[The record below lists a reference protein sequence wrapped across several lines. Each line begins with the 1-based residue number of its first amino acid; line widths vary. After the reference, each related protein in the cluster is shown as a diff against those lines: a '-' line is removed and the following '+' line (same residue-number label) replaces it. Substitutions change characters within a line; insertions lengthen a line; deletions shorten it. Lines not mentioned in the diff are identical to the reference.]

1 MDSTFKKIHL
11 LGLAPSAI
19 ALQLSLLQERYGECE
34 FHIYK
39 NIQVPKSPDFR
50 INSEAY
56 RINIH
61 PVGIFPEFDGHPS
74 DLLLFGV
81 PDPKAKEIVLNYFN
95 QSEGCKQNNYHTFIH
110 SGAYVSL
117 EVELDHGIFVE
128 PEVVISTQTTI
139 EFGVNIKRGVLV
151 GHHNHVGKFCE
162 INPGVILSGNV
173 TVGEKTVIG
182 SGTVVRDGVSIGANT
197 VIGMGSNVL
206 SDIPADSVAYGNPCR
221 VVKTNKRSD
230 KS

>member
-1 MDSTFKKIHL
+1 MGTNFKNIHL

-19 ALQLSLLQERYGECE
+19 ALHLSLLQERYGECE

-50 INSEAY
+50 INSEAFQ
-56 RINIH
+56 IKIH
-61 PVGIFPEFDGHPS
+61 PVGVFPEFDDHSS
-74 DLLLFGV
+74 DLLFFGV
-81 PDPKAKEIVLNYFN
+81 SGPKAKEIVFNYFN
-95 QSEGCKQNNYHTFIH
+95 QSEGCKKNMYHTFIH
-110 SGAYVSL
+110 SKAYVAP
-117 EVELDHGIFVE
+117 EVELDYGVFIE
-128 PEVVISTQTTI
+128 PGVVISTQTTI
-139 EFGVNIKRGVLV
+139 KFGVNIKRGVLV

-173 TVGEKTVIG
+173 RVGEKTVIG
-182 SGTVVRDGVSIGANT
+182 SGTIVRDGVSIGANT

-230 KS
+230 

>member
-1 MDSTFKKIHL
+1 MGSNFKIIHL

-19 ALQLSLLQERYGECE
+19 ALQLSLLQEKYGECE

-39 NIQVPKSPDFR
+39 NILVPKSPDFR
-50 INSEAY
+50 INSEAF
-56 RINIH
+56 RIKVH
-61 PVGIFPEFDGHPS
+61 SVGTFPEFVDQS
-74 DLLLFGV
+74 TDLLLFGV
-81 PDPKAKEIVLNYFN
+81 PDPGAKEIVFNYFN
-95 QSEGCKQNNYHTFIH
+95 QGLVCKQNNYHTFIH
-110 SGAYVSL
+110 SGAYVSR

-128 PEVVISTQTTI
+128 HKVVISTQTTI

-182 SGTVVRDGVSIGANT
+182 SGTIVRDGVSIGANT

-206 SDIPADSVAYGNPCR
+206 RDIPADSVAYGNPCR

-230 KS
+230 